1 MNRQRRKLL
10 LFRKA
15 DDMKKDITD
24 RSDIQLLIDS
34 FYDKVKKDPVIG
46 YLFNEVAKVDW
57 PHHLPRMYD
66 FWESVIFQSGN
77 FNGNPMAA
85 HIRLHQQSP
94 LTKEHFEQWLAL
106 FKQTVDEH
114 FEGEKAV
121 LTKQRAVSIGTVMQM
136 RVLHPVSINISR

>member
-1 MNRQRRKLL
+1 
-10 LFRKA
+10 
-15 DDMKKDITD
+15 MKKDITD

-34 FYDKVKKDPVIG
+34 FYEKVKKDPLIG

-66 FWESVIFQSGN
+66 FWESVIFQTAG

-94 LTKEHFEQWLAL
+94 LKKEHFEQWLTL

-114 FEGEKAV
+114 FEGEKAE
-121 LTKQRAVSIGTVMQM
+121 LARQRAVSIGTVMQL
-136 RVLHPVSINISR
+136 R